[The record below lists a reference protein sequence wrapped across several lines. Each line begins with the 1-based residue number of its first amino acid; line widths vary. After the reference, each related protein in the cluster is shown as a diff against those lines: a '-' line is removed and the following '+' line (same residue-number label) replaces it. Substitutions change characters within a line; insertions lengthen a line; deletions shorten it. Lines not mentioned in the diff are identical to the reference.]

1 MTLSQCQPLYNIG
14 QNIGQNTGQYSGQYS
29 GQTGPSPHLP
39 VGAALAAE
47 SGDLECL
54 TAPQTRFET
63 RSLARSGQAAPAPEA
78 DPAALFRSHD
88 PSLRDT
94 AVSSRISPSLIR
106 CCYSLGQHIVLP
118 AYFQSIEVIGR
129 EHLPQT
135 GSVIL
140 APTHRSRWDPIM
152 VPFAAGYQVTDR
164 HLRFMVSADEMGG
177 LQGWFIRRMGGF
189 PVNTRRPQVA
199 SLRHSI
205 EILQQGETL
214 VIFPEGGDLQNN
226 RHLAL
231 GKLQPGLARLAFQ
244 AESAQA
250 NLNIRIVPMN
260 ISYSHPQVPFRS
272 SVRIEI
278 GAPMLVRDYITGH
291 CKQDAKQ
298 LTLALAAAM
307 RELDPGTATAKLP
320 VTATY

>member
-1 MTLSQCQPLYNIG
+1 MILSQAQPSPVQL
-14 QNIGQNTGQYSGQYS
+14 SS
-29 GQTGPSPHLP
+29 VAAQTPSETLRGLRRPPGPLAANGPSLISGRLGILP
-39 VGAALAAE
+39 DDTL
-47 SGDLECL
+47 D
-54 TAPQTRFET
+54 
-63 RSLARSGQAAPAPEA
+63 APAPSSSYA
-78 DPAALFRSHD
+78 

-94 AVSSRISPSLIR
+94 AVSSRISPWLIR
-106 CCYSLGQHIVLP
+106 CCYSLGRHIVLP
-118 AYFQSIEVIGR
+118 VYFRSIEVIGR

-152 VPFAAGYQVTDR
+152 VPLAAGYQVTDR
-164 HLRFMVSADEMGG
+164 HLRFMVSADEMCG

-214 VIFPEGGDLQNN
+214 VIFPEGGDLKTN

-244 AESAQA
+244 AEAAQA
-250 NLNIRIVPMN
+250 ESGQDNLNIQIVPMN
-260 ISYSHPQVPFRS
+260 VSYSHPQVPFRS
-272 SVRIEI
+272 SVRIHI
-278 GAPMLVRDYITGH
+278 GAPLQVRDYATGH

-298 LTLALAAAM
+298 LTQALATAM
-307 RELDPGTATAKLP
+307 RALDLGVETAKLP

>member
-1 MTLSQCQPLYNIG
+1 
-14 QNIGQNTGQYSGQYS
+14 
-29 GQTGPSPHLP
+29 
-39 VGAALAAE
+39 LAAD
-47 SGDLECL
+47 SWGLEGVASDPA
-54 TAPQTRFET
+54 APLASVET
-63 RSLARSGQAAPAPEA
+63 RSPARPARWSRTDRRSSAPEPGA
-78 DPAALFRSHD
+78 DPVALSPSHD
-88 PSLRDT
+88 PSLRDI
-94 AVSSRISPSLIR
+94 AVSSRISPWLIR

-118 AYFQSIEVIGR
+118 TYFRSIDVIGR

-152 VPFAAGYQVTDR
+152 VPLAAGYQVTDR
-164 HLRFMVSADEMGG
+164 HLRFMVSADEMCG

-214 VIFPEGGDLQNN
+214 VIFPEGGDLKHN
-226 RHLAL
+226 RYCAL

-244 AESAQA
+244 AEAAQAESAQA
-250 NLNIRIVPMN
+250 NLNIQIVPMN

-278 GAPMLVRDYITGH
+278 GEPMPVRDYITGN